1 MFQFCTSS
9 RNTQL
14 LKLHVLLVLS
24 HHAKWDSSEPP
35 QPWYFWQSNFIQ
47 IKNIIKI
54 LAMGTE
60 IMQNFLF
67 HNFVTRWRILTW
79 FGSTLKETEPTW
91 TIFGLETS
99 QTLALAS
106 SSFRFSPNCQ
116 IPSNCVIS
124 VSCSFS
130 VSLSLSLSHEHTRT
144 LFLKHTCAL
153 SLSRTSL
160 SLKIGILRS
169 DAEIGSIFF
178 FPRIGFCVKKWQ
190 KNSISA
196 AASSLRQVRSHTS
209 ASESVKSEFQ
219 PIRWLTQPDA

>member
-9 RNTQL
+9 SNSQL
-14 LKLHVLLVLS
+14 LKLHILQVLS

-130 VSLSLSLSHEHTRT
+130 VSLSLSLSRAHTHS
-144 LFLKHTCAL
+144 LFETHLCSLPL
-153 SLSRTSL
+153 SHLSQSQNWHPSVWRRNWFNFL
-160 SLKIGILRS
+160 FPQNRFLRQKV
-169 DAEIGSIFF
+169 AEKLNFSSSVVF
-178 FPRIGFCVKKWQ
+178 
-190 KNSISA
+190 
-196 AASSLRQVRSHTS
+196 ASSTISHFSLRKRQKRVST
-209 ASESVKSEFQ
+209 
-219 PIRWLTQPDA
+219 D